1 MLDRELVPVEARPVK
16 AFQGWRY
23 LADHEKPADMTG
35 GLSEMADMPDELR
48 KELRELGL
56 L

>member
-1 MLDRELVPVEARPVK
+1 VPVVPRRQRP
-16 AFQGWRY
+16 FQGWRY